1 LRKNLAWKNLAW
13 KNLAEDLQ
21 MTTPGNCGV
30 RLL

>member
-1 LRKNLAWKNLAW
+1 MRKNLAWKNLAW

>member
-1 LRKNLAWKNLAW
+1 MRRNPLRKNLAW